1 MSFYI
6 IQCICF
12 FEFYINIMLMRK
24 FLSFFFV
31 MAFYVV
37 GAYAQVLVQGQ
48 PHPSA
53 RNISTKQ
60 ESQLR
65 ADASFTFDDIQYWV
79 GNGSNKAALVI
90 EWHDGN
96 RPDAMVWGYRWDGE
110 ATGHDMIVAIA
121 QADPRLVLLTQYTG
135 WMGYTIDGIGYGE
148 SRLNISYDLEGAK
161 SEPKNAFKFEPP
173 ITNPL
178 LGQTSHPEHPAED
191 VAAAIRQGVQ
201 TGVIYHPINAER
213 YGYPSYDYDYWSCSN
228 GIHWQAG
235 WYYGYWSYF
244 VRSSQ
249 TSNFSYSGLGATSRV
264 LTDGC
269 WDAWSWNGNMNTSE
283 GTQPGDVFVAATIP
297 SGGGGDEPEIP
308 VIHVTSISLNK
319 SSLRLQAGANAILAA
334 SISPVNAD
342 NKQVTWSS
350 SDTGIATV
358 EDGVVTGAKPG
369 VVKITARSVDGGYT
383 AVCEVTVTETVT
395 PEIDFEGT
403 GAVISFPKVEEAT
416 SYEVRVYRYENGSY
430 KKIGTYVADAEGN
443 IITELLT
450 KGLRATSGTISV
462 PLKNLGRD
470 DAYRIEIQV
479 MNGLDVIDTYMVE
492 KSSDPVSNET
502 MAPVIPKVSYQNGA
516 LRFEHLAGYQI
527 YLMQINGKILERFVI
542 QVREELHSISLP
554 SGNYL
559 LIGEKDG
566 DKKIF
571 KIHISHVNE
580 FNY

>member
-1 MSFYI
+1 
-6 IQCICF
+6 
-12 FEFYINIMLMRK
+12 
-24 FLSFFFV
+24 

-96 RPDAMVWGYRWDGE
+96 RPDAIVWGYRWDGE

-369 VVKITARSVDGGYT
+369 VVKITAQSVDGGYT

-416 SYEVRVYRYENGSY
+416 SYEVRVYRYENGNY

-450 KGLRATSGTISV
+450 KGLRATSGKVSV
-462 PLKNLGRD
+462 PLKNLGKD

-527 YLMQINGKILERFVI
+527 YLMQINGKMLERFVI
-542 QVREELHSISLP
+542 QVREELHPISLP

-566 DKKIF
+566 DKKTF
-571 KIHISHVNE
+571 KIHITQ
-580 FNY
+580 

>member
-12 FEFYINIMLMRK
+12 LEFYINIMLMRK

-269 WDAWSWNGNMNTSE
+269 WDAWSWNSFMGTTS
-283 GTQPGDVFVAATIP
+283 GTEPGDNLVAATPI
-297 SGGGGDEPEIP
+297 IWLNKKA
-308 VIHVTSISLNK
+308 ISL
-319 SSLRLQAGANAILAA
+319 SGSGTYQLVASVQSAYASLTGA
-334 SISPVNAD
+334 V
-342 NKQVTWSS
+342 WSS
-350 SDTGIATV
+350 KNTAVATV
-358 EDGVVTGAKPG
+358 DQTGKVTAVAPG
-369 VVKITARSVDGGYT
+369 TTEIKLITANGKYNT
-383 AVCEVTVTETVT
+383 YCKVTVT
-395 PEIDFEGT
+395 GT
-403 GAVISFPKVEEAT
+403 ATKSAAATANIS
-416 SYEVRVYRYENGSY
+416 Y
-430 KKIGTYVADAEGN
+430 
-443 IITELLT
+443 
-450 KGLRATSGTISV
+450 
-462 PLKNLGRD
+462 
-470 DAYRIEIQV
+470 
-479 MNGLDVIDTYMVE
+479 
-492 KSSDPVSNET
+492 SDNTLHV
-502 MAPVIPKVSYQNGA
+502 KD
-516 LRFEHLAGYQI
+516 LAGYTGYI
-527 YLMQINGKILERFVI
+527 TNTAGSVVSTYAITSSDDVKTVNLNKGVYGFTAVKGTEKVSVKFV
-542 QVREELHSISLP
+542 V
-554 SGNYL
+554 
-559 LIGEKDG
+559 K
-566 DKKIF
+566 
-571 KIHISHVNE
+571 
-580 FNY
+580 

>member
-12 FEFYINIMLMRK
+12 LEFYINIMLMRK

-96 RPDAMVWGYRWDGE
+96 RPDAIVWGYRWDGE

-527 YLMQINGKILERFVI
+527 YLMQINGKMLERFVI
-542 QVREELHSISLP
+542 QVREVL
-554 SGNYL
+554 
-559 LIGEKDG
+559 
-566 DKKIF
+566 
-571 KIHISHVNE
+571 SHDSPDQS
-580 FNY
+580 FM

>member
-1 MSFYI
+1 
-6 IQCICF
+6 
-12 FEFYINIMLMRK
+12 MLMRK

-48 PHPSA
+48 PHPFA

-148 SRLNISYDLEGAK
+148 SILNISYDLEGAK

-319 SSLRLQAGANAILAA
+319 SSLRLQAGANATLVA

-462 PLKNLGRD
+462 PLKHLGKD

-516 LRFEHLAGYQI
+516 LRFEYLAGYQI
-527 YLMQINGKILERFVI
+527 YLMQINGKMLECFVI
-542 QVREELHSISLP
+542 QVREELHPISLP

-566 DKKIF
+566 DKKTF
-571 KIHISHVNE
+571 KIHITQ
-580 FNY
+580 

>member
-1 MSFYI
+1 
-6 IQCICF
+6 
-12 FEFYINIMLMRK
+12 MRK
-24 FLSFFFV
+24 ILSLFFV
-31 MAFYVV
+31 MALCVV
-37 GAYAQVLVQGQ
+37 GLSAQGLVQGQ

-53 RNISTKQ
+53 PNVLAKTK
-60 ESQLR
+60 SQLR
-65 ADASFTFDDIQYWV
+65 ADASFSFDDIQFWV
-79 GNGSNKAALVI
+79 GSGSKRAALVI

-319 SSLRLQAGANAILAA
+319 SSLRLQAGANATLVA

-342 NKQVTWSS
+342 NKQVIWSS

-358 EDGVVTGAKPG
+358 EDGVVIGAKPG

-571 KIHISHVNE
+571 KIHITQ
-580 FNY
+580 

>member
-12 FEFYINIMLMRK
+12 LEFYINIMLMRK

-148 SRLNISYDLEGAK
+148 SILNISYDLEGAK

-269 WDAWSWNGNMNTSE
+269 WDVWSWNGNMNTSE

-527 YLMQINGKILERFVI
+527 YLMQINGKMLERFVI

-571 KIHISHVNE
+571 KIHITQ
-580 FNY
+580 

>member
-213 YGYPSYDYDYWSCSN
+213 YGYPSYDYDYWS
-228 GIHWQAG
+228 
-235 WYYGYWSYF
+235 YF

-319 SSLRLQAGANAILAA
+319 SSLRLQAGANATLVA

-342 NKQVTWSS
+342 NKQVIWSS

-358 EDGVVTGAKPG
+358 ENGVVTGVKPG
-369 VVKITARSVDGGYT
+369 VVKITAQSVDGGYT

-571 KIHISHVNE
+571 KIHITQ
-580 FNY
+580 

>member
-1 MSFYI
+1 
-6 IQCICF
+6 
-12 FEFYINIMLMRK
+12 MLMRK

-48 PHPSA
+48 PHPFA

-148 SRLNISYDLEGAK
+148 SILNISYDLEGAK

-269 WDAWSWNGNMNTSE
+269 WDVWSWNGNMNTSE

-319 SSLRLQAGANAILAA
+319 SSLRLQAGANATLVAG
-334 SISPVNAD
+334 ISPVNAD

-527 YLMQINGKILERFVI
+527 YLMQINGKMLERFVI
-542 QVREELHSISLP
+542 QVREELQPISLP

-566 DKKIF
+566 DKKTF
-571 KIHISHVNE
+571 KIHITQ
-580 FNY
+580 

>member
-12 FEFYINIMLMRK
+12 LEFYINIMLMRK

-213 YGYPSYDYDYWSCSN
+213 YGYPSYDYDHWSCSN

-319 SSLRLQAGANAILAA
+319 SSLRLQAGANATLVA

-527 YLMQINGKILERFVI
+527 YLMQINGKMLERFVI
-542 QVREELHSISLP
+542 QVREELHPISLP

-566 DKKIF
+566 DKKTF
-571 KIHISHVNE
+571 KIHITQ
-580 FNY
+580 

>member
-213 YGYPSYDYDYWSCSN
+213 YGYPSYDYDHWSCSN

-571 KIHISHVNE
+571 KIHITQ
-580 FNY
+580 

>member
-12 FEFYINIMLMRK
+12 LEFYINIMLMRK

-319 SSLRLQAGANAILAA
+319 SSLRLQAGANATLVA

-342 NKQVTWSS
+342 NKQVIWSS

-358 EDGVVTGAKPG
+358 ENGVVTGVKPG
-369 VVKITARSVDGGYT
+369 VVKITAQSVDGGYT
-383 AVCEVTVTETVT
+383 AVCEVTATETVT

-450 KGLRATSGTISV
+450 KGLRATSGKVSV
-462 PLKNLGRD
+462 PLKNLGKD

-502 MAPVIPKVSYQNGA
+502 MVPVIPKVSYQNGA

-527 YLMQINGKILERFVI
+527 YLMQINGKMLECFVI
-542 QVREELHSISLP
+542 QVREELHPISLP

-566 DKKIF
+566 DKKTF
-571 KIHISHVNE
+571 KIHITQ
-580 FNY
+580 

>member
-12 FEFYINIMLMRK
+12 LEFYINIMLMRK

-96 RPDAMVWGYRWDGE
+96 RPDAIVWGYRWDGE

-213 YGYPSYDYDYWSCSN
+213 YGYPSYDYDHWSCSN

-358 EDGVVTGAKPG
+358 EDGVVTGAKPD

-416 SYEVRVYRYENGSY
+416 SYEVRVYRYENGNY

-450 KGLRATSGTISV
+450 KGLRATSGKVSV
-462 PLKNLGRD
+462 PLKNLGKD

-502 MAPVIPKVSYQNGA
+502 MVPVIPKVSYQNGA

-527 YLMQINGKILERFVI
+527 YLMQINGKMLERFVI
-542 QVREELHSISLP
+542 QVREELHPISLP

-566 DKKIF
+566 DKKTF
-571 KIHISHVNE
+571 KIHITQ
-580 FNY
+580 

>member
-12 FEFYINIMLMRK
+12 LEFYINIMLMRK

-319 SSLRLQAGANAILAA
+319 SSLRLQAGANATLVA

-342 NKQVTWSS
+342 SKQVTWSS

-369 VVKITARSVDGGYT
+369 VVKITAQSVDGGYT

-527 YLMQINGKILERFVI
+527 YLMQINGKMLERFVI
-542 QVREELHSISLP
+542 QVREVL
-554 SGNYL
+554 
-559 LIGEKDG
+559 
-566 DKKIF
+566 
-571 KIHISHVNE
+571 SHDSPDQS
-580 FNY
+580 FM

>member
-12 FEFYINIMLMRK
+12 LEFYINIMLMRK

-96 RPDAMVWGYRWDGE
+96 RPDAIVWGYRWDGE

-213 YGYPSYDYDYWSCSN
+213 YGYPSYDYDHWSCSN

-319 SSLRLQAGANAILAA
+319 SSLRLQAGANATLVA

-369 VVKITARSVDGGYT
+369 VVKITAQSVDGGYT
-383 AVCEVTVTETVT
+383 TVCEVTVTETVT

-416 SYEVRVYRYENGSY
+416 SYEVRVYRYENGNY

-450 KGLRATSGTISV
+450 KGLRATSGKVSV
-462 PLKNLGRD
+462 PLKNLGKD

-502 MAPVIPKVSYQNGA
+502 MVPVIPKVSYQNGA

-527 YLMQINGKILERFVI
+527 YLMQINGKMLERFVI
-542 QVREELHSISLP
+542 QVREELHPISLP

-566 DKKIF
+566 DKKTF
-571 KIHISHVNE
+571 KIHITQ
-580 FNY
+580 

>member
-1 MSFYI
+1 
-6 IQCICF
+6 
-12 FEFYINIMLMRK
+12 
-24 FLSFFFV
+24 

-148 SRLNISYDLEGAK
+148 SILNISYDLEGAK

-191 VAAAIRQGVQ
+191 VAVAIRQGVQ

-527 YLMQINGKILERFVI
+527 YLMQINGKMLERFVI
-542 QVREELHSISLP
+542 QVREELHPISLP

-566 DKKIF
+566 DKKTF
-571 KIHISHVNE
+571 KIHITQ
-580 FNY
+580 

>member
-12 FEFYINIMLMRK
+12 LEFYINIMLMRK

-342 NKQVTWSS
+342 SKQVTWSS

-369 VVKITARSVDGGYT
+369 VVKITAQSVDGGYT

-527 YLMQINGKILERFVI
+527 YLMQINGKMLERFVI
-542 QVREELHSISLP
+542 QVREELHPISLP

-566 DKKIF
+566 DKKTF
-571 KIHISHVNE
+571 KIHITQ
-580 FNY
+580 

>member
-213 YGYPSYDYDYWSCSN
+213 YGYPSYDYDHWSCSN

-342 NKQVTWSS
+342 NKQVIWSS

-358 EDGVVTGAKPG
+358 ENGVVTGVKPG

-542 QVREELHSISLP
+542 QVREKLHSISLP

-571 KIHISHVNE
+571 KIHITQ
-580 FNY
+580 

>member
-53 RNISTKQ
+53 RNILTKQ

-319 SSLRLQAGANAILAA
+319 SSLRLQAGANATLVA

-342 NKQVTWSS
+342 NKQVIWSS

-358 EDGVVTGAKPG
+358 ENGVVTGVKPG
-369 VVKITARSVDGGYT
+369 VVKITAQSVDGGYT

-516 LRFEHLAGYQI
+516 LRFEHLAVYQI

-571 KIHISHVNE
+571 KIHITQ
-580 FNY
+580 

>member
-1 MSFYI
+1 
-6 IQCICF
+6 
-12 FEFYINIMLMRK
+12 MLMRK

-96 RPDAMVWGYRWDGE
+96 RPDAIVWGYRWDGE

-269 WDAWSWNGNMNTSE
+269 WDVWSWNGNMNTSE

-319 SSLRLQAGANAILAA
+319 SSLRLQAGANATLVAG
-334 SISPVNAD
+334 ISPVNAD

-358 EDGVVTGAKPG
+358 EDGVVTGVKPG
-369 VVKITARSVDGGYT
+369 VVKITAQSVDGGYT
-383 AVCEVTVTETVT
+383 AVCEVTITEVVI
-395 PEIDFEGT
+395 PEIDFNGPD
-403 GAVISFPKVEEAT
+403 AVLTFPKVEEAT

-527 YLMQINGKILERFVI
+527 YLMQINGKMLERFVI
-542 QVREELHSISLP
+542 QVREELHPISLP

-566 DKKIF
+566 DKKTF
-571 KIHISHVNE
+571 KIHITQ
-580 FNY
+580 

>member
-1 MSFYI
+1 
-6 IQCICF
+6 
-12 FEFYINIMLMRK
+12 
-24 FLSFFFV
+24 

-319 SSLRLQAGANAILAA
+319 SSLRLQAGANATLVA

-342 NKQVTWSS
+342 NKQVIWSS

-358 EDGVVTGAKPG
+358 ENGVVTGVKPG
-369 VVKITARSVDGGYT
+369 VVKITAQSVDGGYT

-527 YLMQINGKILERFVI
+527 YLMQINGKMLERFVI
-542 QVREELHSISLP
+542 QVREELHPISLP

-566 DKKIF
+566 DKKTF
-571 KIHISHVNE
+571 KIHITQ
-580 FNY
+580 

>member
-1 MSFYI
+1 
-6 IQCICF
+6 
-12 FEFYINIMLMRK
+12 
-24 FLSFFFV
+24 

-96 RPDAMVWGYRWDGE
+96 RPDAIVWGYRWDGE

-319 SSLRLQAGANAILAA
+319 SSLRLQAGANATLVA

-369 VVKITARSVDGGYT
+369 VVKITAQSVDGGYT

-462 PLKNLGRD
+462 PLKHLGKD

-516 LRFEHLAGYQI
+516 LRFEYLAGYQI
-527 YLMQINGKILERFVI
+527 YLMQINGKMLECFVI
-542 QVREELHSISLP
+542 QVREELHPISLP

-566 DKKIF
+566 DKKTF
-571 KIHISHVNE
+571 KIHITQ
-580 FNY
+580 

>member
-12 FEFYINIMLMRK
+12 LEFYINIMLMRK

-96 RPDAMVWGYRWDGE
+96 RPDAIVWGYRWDGE

-191 VAAAIRQGVQ
+191 VAVAIRQGVQ

-319 SSLRLQAGANAILAA
+319 SSLRLQAGANATLVA

-342 NKQVTWSS
+342 NKQVIWSS

-358 EDGVVTGAKPG
+358 EDGVVTGAKFG
-369 VVKITARSVDGGYT
+369 VVKITAQSVDGGYT
-383 AVCEVTVTETVT
+383 TVCEVTVTETVT

-416 SYEVRVYRYENGSY
+416 SYEVRVYRYENGNY

-450 KGLRATSGTISV
+450 KGLRATSGKVSV
-462 PLKNLGRD
+462 PLKNLGKD

-527 YLMQINGKILERFVI
+527 YLMQINGKMLERFVI
-542 QVREELHSISLP
+542 QVREELHPISLP

-566 DKKIF
+566 DKKTF
-571 KIHISHVNE
+571 KIHITQ
-580 FNY
+580 

>member
-319 SSLRLQAGANAILAA
+319 SSLRLQAGANATLVA

-342 NKQVTWSS
+342 NKQVIWSS

-358 EDGVVTGAKPG
+358 ENGVVTGVKPG

-571 KIHISHVNE
+571 KIHITQ
-580 FNY
+580 

>member
-1 MSFYI
+1 
-6 IQCICF
+6 
-12 FEFYINIMLMRK
+12 
-24 FLSFFFV
+24 

-48 PHPSA
+48 PHPFA

-148 SRLNISYDLEGAK
+148 SILNISYDLEGAK

-269 WDAWSWNGNMNTSE
+269 WDVWSWNGNMNTSE

-319 SSLRLQAGANAILAA
+319 SSLRLQAGANATLVAG
-334 SISPVNAD
+334 ISPVNAD

-358 EDGVVTGAKPG
+358 EDGVVTGVKPG
-369 VVKITARSVDGGYT
+369 VVKITAQSVDGGYT

-527 YLMQINGKILERFVI
+527 YLMQINGKMLERFVI
-542 QVREELHSISLP
+542 QVREELHPISLP

-566 DKKIF
+566 DKKTF
-571 KIHISHVNE
+571 KIHITQ
-580 FNY
+580 

>member
-1 MSFYI
+1 
-6 IQCICF
+6 
-12 FEFYINIMLMRK
+12 
-24 FLSFFFV
+24 

-48 PHPSA
+48 PHPFA

-148 SRLNISYDLEGAK
+148 SILNISYDLEGAK

-213 YGYPSYDYDYWSCSN
+213 YGYPSYDYDHWSCSN

-527 YLMQINGKILERFVI
+527 YLMQINGKMLERFVI
-542 QVREELHSISLP
+542 QVREELHPISLP

-566 DKKIF
+566 DKKTF
-571 KIHISHVNE
+571 KIHITQ
-580 FNY
+580 

>member
-12 FEFYINIMLMRK
+12 LEFYINIMLMRK

-121 QADPRLVLLTQYTG
+121 KADQKLLLLTQYTG
-135 WMGYTIDGIGYGE
+135 WMGYTIDGIGYGDNLDV
-148 SRLNISYDLEGAK
+148 RYDLDVAK
-161 SEPKNAFKFEPP
+161 NEPNNAFKFEPP

-178 LGQTSHPEHPAED
+178 LGQTGFPENPAGD

-213 YGYPSYDYDYWSCSN
+213 YGYPSYDYDHWSCSN

-319 SSLRLQAGANAILAA
+319 SSLRLQAGANATLVA

-342 NKQVTWSS
+342 NKQVIWSS

-358 EDGVVTGAKPG
+358 ENGVVTGVKPG
-369 VVKITARSVDGGYT
+369 VVKITAQSVDGGYT

-527 YLMQINGKILERFVI
+527 YLMQINGKMLERFVI
-542 QVREELHSISLP
+542 QVREVL
-554 SGNYL
+554 
-559 LIGEKDG
+559 
-566 DKKIF
+566 
-571 KIHISHVNE
+571 SHDSPDQS
-580 FNY
+580 FM

>member
-12 FEFYINIMLMRK
+12 LEFYINIMLMRK

-213 YGYPSYDYDYWSCSN
+213 YGYPSYDYDHWSCSN

-358 EDGVVTGAKPG
+358 EDGVVTGAKFG
-369 VVKITARSVDGGYT
+369 VVKITAQSVDGGYT
-383 AVCEVTVTETVT
+383 TVCEVTVTETVT

-566 DKKIF
+566 DKKTF
-571 KIHISHVNE
+571 KIHITQ
-580 FNY
+580 

>member
-12 FEFYINIMLMRK
+12 LEFYINIMLMRK

-31 MAFYVV
+31 MTFYVV

-319 SSLRLQAGANAILAA
+319 SSLRLQAGANATLVA

-358 EDGVVTGAKPG
+358 EDGVVTGAKPD

-527 YLMQINGKILERFVI
+527 YLMQINGKMLERFVI
-542 QVREELHSISLP
+542 QVREELHPISLP

-566 DKKIF
+566 DKKTF
-571 KIHISHVNE
+571 KIHITQ
-580 FNY
+580 

>member
-12 FEFYINIMLMRK
+12 LEFYINIMLMRK

-96 RPDAMVWGYRWDGE
+96 RPDAIVWGYRWDGE

-213 YGYPSYDYDYWSCSN
+213 YGYPSYDYDHWSCSN

-308 VIHVTSISLNK
+308 EIHVTSISLNK
-319 SSLRLQAGANAILAA
+319 SSLRLQAGANATLVA

-342 NKQVTWSS
+342 NKQVIWSS

-358 EDGVVTGAKPG
+358 EDGVVTGAKFG
-369 VVKITARSVDGGYT
+369 VVKITAQSVDGGYT
-383 AVCEVTVTETVT
+383 TVCEVTVTETVT

-416 SYEVRVYRYENGSY
+416 SYEVRVYRYENGNY

-443 IITELLT
+443 IITELLA
-450 KGLRATSGTISV
+450 KGLRATSGKVSV
-462 PLKNLGRD
+462 PLKHLGKD
-470 DAYRIEIQV
+470 AAYRIEIQV

-502 MAPVIPKVSYQNGA
+502 MVPVIPKVSYQNGA

-527 YLMQINGKILERFVI
+527 YLMQINGKMLERFVI
-542 QVREELHSISLP
+542 QVREELHPISLP

-566 DKKIF
+566 DKKTF
-571 KIHISHVNE
+571 KIHITQ
-580 FNY
+580 

>member
-12 FEFYINIMLMRK
+12 LEFYINIMLMRK

-319 SSLRLQAGANAILAA
+319 SSLRLQAGANATLVA

-342 NKQVTWSS
+342 NKQVIWSS

-358 EDGVVTGAKPG
+358 ENGVVTGVKPG
-369 VVKITARSVDGGYT
+369 VVKITAQSVDGGYT

-527 YLMQINGKILERFVI
+527 YLMQINGKMLERFVI
-542 QVREELHSISLP
+542 QVREVL
-554 SGNYL
+554 
-559 LIGEKDG
+559 
-566 DKKIF
+566 
-571 KIHISHVNE
+571 SHDSPDQS
-580 FNY
+580 FM